1 MKVTIFPVFAPI
13 YRRRPYCVVD
23 FRHFPKFGKQS
34 KSGKKSEETRNF
46 ENLKFCSVVDF
57 RHFPRFWK
65 QSETGKKR
73 ETSKILKRGTK
84 NGHTVWPPPIN
95 GRAKRTISGKIVVPF
110 VVRAP
115 SGCGACFGVGG
126 CCLVVAMCARAG
138 GPPAAQR
145 PPAPR
150 AVRRRRA
157 APQGGCGPAA
167 RRRPTAAG
175 FFRVWCLLVVCIV
188 QSSARA

>member
-95 GRAKRTISGKIVVPF
+95 GRAKRTISGKIVAPF

-115 SGCGACFGVGG
+115 SGCGACFGSFGG
-126 CCLVVAMCARAG
+126 VVWWSRCAG
-138 GPPAAQR
+138 GR
-145 PPAPR
+145 SR
-150 AVRRRRA
+150 E
-157 APQGGCGPAA
+157 PQLPDGDCSGL
-167 RRRPTAAG
+167 TQETLY
-175 FFRVWCLLVVCIV
+175 F
-188 QSSARA
+188 

>member
-1 MKVTIFPVFAPI
+1 MKAKQKREETRGNAKVQKFEVFQCGRFSSLSAI
-13 YRRRPYCVVD
+13 LETKRNR
-23 FRHFPKFGKQS
+23 Q
-34 KSGKKSEETRNF
+34 ETRNF
-46 ENLKFCSVVDF
+46 ENLK
-57 RHFPRFWK
+57 RA
-65 QSETGKKR
+65 
-73 ETSKILKRGTK
+73 TK

-95 GRAKRTISGKIVVPF
+95 RRRKRTISGKIVVPF

-150 AVRRRRA
+150 AVRRRPGRRRPAAAQRPPDFCRA
-157 APQGGCGPAA
+157 RREFRA
-167 RRRPTAAG
+167 RRR
-175 FFRVWCLLVVCIV
+175 CLVVLCV
-188 QSSARA
+188 